1 MAGIDGVSPFQAELT
16 FAMARHAIVDL
27 AKIFN
32 VPPLHRCHNRL
43 PPDDLQR
50 LRESLAKSGVRL
62 RDGGESDQR
71 LAELRGMY
79 EPYVEA
85 LSQRLLME
93 LPNFIGESK
102 HNWTTSKWERISGSV
117 ALH

>member
-1 MAGIDGVSPFQAELT
+1 
-16 FAMARHAIVDL
+16 
-27 AKIFN
+27 